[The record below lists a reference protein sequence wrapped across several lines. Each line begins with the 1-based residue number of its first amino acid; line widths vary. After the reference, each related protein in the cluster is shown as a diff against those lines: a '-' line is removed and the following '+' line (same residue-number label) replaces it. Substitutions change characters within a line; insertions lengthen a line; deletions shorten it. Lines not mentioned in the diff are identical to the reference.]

1 MVDVRWYTGLL
12 FFVILNVNITSW
24 IVRVYDG
31 TKIKELQTKS
41 ANLEVRSKLTSK
53 YFDYGP
59 HTLSTLETL
68 EYDEII
74 SSHNATVIKE
84 AEQTVKSADQT
95 IADAQKRG
103 QGAVK
108 ELA

>member
-31 TKIKELQTKS
+31 TKIKGLQTKS

-53 YFDYGP
+53 YFD
-59 HTLSTLETL
+59 
-68 EYDEII
+68 
-74 SSHNATVIKE
+74 
-84 AEQTVKSADQT
+84 
-95 IADAQKRG
+95 
-103 QGAVK
+103 
-108 ELA
+108 